1 MSREE
6 AIQKV
11 TAFRNYLMAG
21 NPIWDVD
28 EVREA
33 FDMAIEALAIDPVK
47 WIPCSE
53 RLPEPNSAYEAEP
66 VYYLVQNEYD
76 DAMVATFVKF
86 PGGARIWRQTH
97 QDGAIMDDI
106 VAWMP
111 LPEPWRGERGE
122 DE

>member
-33 FDMAIEALAIDPVK
+33 FNMAIEALAIDPVK
-47 WIPCSE
+47 HGRWIEYPDVLQFPDVLDESYIGCSQCKNVFSVIDNCTE
-53 RLPEPNSAYEAEP
+53 RFNYCPNC
-66 VYYLVQNEYD
+66 
-76 DAMVATFVKF
+76 
-86 PGGARIWRQTH
+86 GAK
-97 QDGAIMDDI
+97 MDE
-106 VAWMP
+106 VT
-111 LPEPWRGERGE
+111 E
-122 DE
+122 